1 MTNKITHYEKKATV
15 ALASIMFMRM
25 LGLFMILPVFA
36 LYAHELPNVNPMLV
50 GLAIGIYGLTQAI
63 FQIPF
68 GLLSDRLGR
77 KPVITLGLLIFA
89 LGSLIAALSTSI
101 FTIIIGRALQ
111 GMGAIA
117 SAVLALTADLTR
129 EEHRTKAMAIMGI
142 TIGLAFILAFVLGPL
157 LNKVIGVPGIFLL
170 ASGLALAAILVL
182 YLIVPQPHSCR
193 FHRETEPVPTQFKRV
208 LTNTQLLRLDIGIL
222 LLHFSLTSVFVV
234 LPIVLKTQIAPVH
247 HWQIYL
253 PVLLAAVITLVP
265 LIIYAEKYRHLK
277 LIFTSAIGMLGLSL
291 LGLGYWHHN
300 LTGIVIMLFLFF
312 TAFNL
317 LEASL
322 PSLISKIAPVESK
335 GTAMGIYSSAQFL
348 GAFFGGISGGWLH
361 HHYSLNI
368 VFIFAAFLIGLWFI
382 LATTMQNPPYL
393 SSHLLNLGSID
404 QQQASQ
410 ITQCLTQ
417 VPGVAEV
424 VIIVEEGVAYLKVD
438 RQLLDMTA
446 LDNCSL
452 TYMTQQG

>member
-1 MTNKITHYEKKATV
+1 MTNKITPYERKATV

-36 LYAHELPNVNPMLV
+36 LYAHELPDANPTLI

-89 LGSLIAALSTSI
+89 VGSMIAAFSTSI
-101 FTIIIGRALQ
+101 FNIIIGRALQ

-129 EEHRTKAMAIMGI
+129 EEHRMKAMAIIGI

-157 LNKVIGVPGIFLL
+157 LNRIIGVPGIFFL
-170 ASGLALAAILVL
+170 ASGLALVAIVVL

-193 FHRETEPVPTQFKRV
+193 FHRETEPVPAQFKRV

-234 LPIVLKTQIAPVH
+234 LPIVLKAQIAPVH

-253 PVLLAAVITLVP
+253 PVLLAAIITLVP
-265 LIIYAEKYRHLK
+265 LIIYAEKYHHLK
-277 LIFTSAIGMLGLSL
+277 LVFTSAIGLLGLSL
-291 LGLGYWHHN
+291 VGLGYWHHN

-335 GTAMGIYSSAQFL
+335 GTAMGVYSSAQFL

-361 HHYSLNI
+361 HHYSISI

-382 LATTMQNPPYL
+382 LAATMQNPPYL
-393 SSHLLNLGSID
+393 SSHLLNLGSIN
-404 QQQASQ
+404 QQQARQ
-410 ITQCLTQ
+410 LTQRLTQ
-417 VPGVAEV
+417 VPGIAEV
-424 VIIVEEGVAYLKVD
+424 VIIVEEGVAYLKID
-438 RQLLDMTA
+438 RQLLDVAT
-446 LDNCSL
+446 LDN
-452 TYMTQQG
+452 YIMNGK